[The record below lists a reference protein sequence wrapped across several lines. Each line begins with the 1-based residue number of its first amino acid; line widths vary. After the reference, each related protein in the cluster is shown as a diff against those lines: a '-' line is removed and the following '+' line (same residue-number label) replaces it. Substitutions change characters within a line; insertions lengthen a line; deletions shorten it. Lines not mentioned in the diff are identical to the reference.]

1 MNYPA
6 WQLGIPGGLLIAMVA
21 VLHVFIS
28 HFAVGGGAYLV
39 MTEHA
44 AGRTNDPE
52 LLAYVRRHAK
62 FFALLTVVLGAVT
75 GVGIWFTIALV
86 SPEATSSLIHTYVWG
101 WAIEWVFFFVEIAA
115 ALIYVYAWD
124 HLERRAH
131 LIIGWIYVVAS
142 WASLAVINGI
152 ITYMLTPG
160 RWLQTHDFWDGFFN
174 PTYAPSLLLRT
185 AMAVALAG
193 MFGLVTARGPAR
205 ERLIRRAG
213 SWLIVGVVLLVP
225 FAAWYRQ
232 QLPVPARGYLAG
244 GITAVRYAAE
254 AAVLFAVLALGLA
267 LVFALWKPRWMN
279 PLVTALLL
287 LCGLVVMASGEYVR
301 EVSRKPW
308 AIGGYIYANDVRA
321 DDVARIRATGAASAS
336 PWIALAGEE
345 PLRKGAA
352 LFRAQ
357 CGNCHSRQG
366 YRAMNS
372 RVRGWDAPFAREML
386 LHLPLTRGTMPE
398 FAGNE
403 GDRNVLGQY
412 LASVAERLPR
422 AANQAELGRQVFEMR
437 CALCH
442 TIGGSRRPLPLAGM
456 EPGAVSELI
465 GSLSDLS
472 PDMPPFTG
480 SEAEKLALAE
490 FLANGSAGGAQKER

>member
-6 WQLGIPGGLLIAMVA
+6 WQLGIPGGLLIGMVA
-21 VLHVFIS
+21 VLHVFIA

-39 MTEHA
+39 VTEHA
-44 AGRTNDPE
+44 AYRTHDPE
-52 LLAYVRRHAK
+52 RLAYVRRHAK

-86 SPEATSSLIHTYVWG
+86 SPEATSSLIHTYVWA

-124 HLERRAH
+124 RLERRTH
-131 LIIGWIYVVAS
+131 LIVGWIYVVAS

-152 ITYMLTPG
+152 ITYMLNPG
-160 RWLQTHDFWDGFFN
+160 RWLQTHNFWDGFFN

-205 ERLIRRAG
+205 ERMVRRSG
-213 SWLIVGVVLLVP
+213 TWLTVGVVLLVP
-225 FAAWYRQ
+225 FAAWYRHR
-232 QLPVPARGYLAG
+232 LPVPARGHLAG
-244 GITAVRYAAE
+244 GIAAVRYAAD
-254 AAVLFAVLALGLA
+254 AAVLFAALALVLALI
-267 LVFALWKPRWMN
+267 FALWKPRWMN
-279 PLVTALLL
+279 ALVTVLLL
-287 LCGLVVMASGEYVR
+287 ACGLVVMGSGEYVR

-308 AIGGYIYANDVRA
+308 AIGGYIFANDVRV
-321 DDVARIRATGAASAS
+321 DEVAHLTAIGAASAS
-336 PWIALAGEE
+336 PWISLAGEE

-357 CGNCHSRQG
+357 CGNCHSPQG
-366 YRAMNS
+366 YRAISS
-372 RVRGWDAPFAREML
+372 RVRGWDSPFAREML
-386 LHLPLTRGTMPE
+386 LHLRLTRGPMPD

-403 GDRNVLGQY
+403 ADREALGQY
-412 LASVAERLPR
+412 LAAVADKLPPV
-422 AANQAELGRQVFEMR
+422 ANQAELGSQVFQMR

-442 TIGGSRRPLPLAGM
+442 TIGGARRPLPLAGM
-456 EPGAVSELI
+456 EPDAVSELI

-472 PDMPPFTG
+472 PDMAPFTG
-480 SEAEKLALAE
+480 TEAEKRALAE
-490 FLANGSAGGAQKER
+490 FLAKGPTSNARGER